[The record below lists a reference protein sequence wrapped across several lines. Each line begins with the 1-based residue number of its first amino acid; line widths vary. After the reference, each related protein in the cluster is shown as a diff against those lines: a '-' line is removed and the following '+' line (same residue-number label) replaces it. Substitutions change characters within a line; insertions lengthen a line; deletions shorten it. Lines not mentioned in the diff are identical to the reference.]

1 MLASYAF
8 SDLSKYSDKP
18 TSSKL
23 RTLKTVLYQLA
34 MNEKGLL
41 LSKLSLDEGSAEIR
55 VWTDASYDLALH
67 TGRTGYLIQLVDSD
81 TNQESTINSIAWKSK
96 AIKRKVSSTTAAE
109 LFALLQAKQCVY
121 YKE

>member
-34 MNEKGLL
+34 MNEKGIL
-41 LSKLSLDEGSAEIR
+41 LSTKEIR